1 MEVSEE
7 DICNAAK
14 HGDGK
19 SGEGNCNEENK
30 GASEKA
36 GKSKEKGKNTELQ
49 PENIDIKIK
58 AEVPSAE
65 DVEPEK
71 GECGETEKC
80 DISGKHD
87 ERDVSEKHDKKK
99 EDESSDEIVL
109 ICHKK

>member
-1 MEVSEE
+1 MVT
-7 DICNAAK
+7 
-14 HGDGK
+14 GK
-19 SGEGNCNEENK
+19 VVKGTVMEENK

-71 GECGETEKC
+71 GECGEAEKC
-80 DISGKHD
+80 GISGKHD
-87 ERDVSEKHDKKK
+87 ECDVSEKHDEKK
-99 EDESSDEIVL
+99 EDKSSDEIVL